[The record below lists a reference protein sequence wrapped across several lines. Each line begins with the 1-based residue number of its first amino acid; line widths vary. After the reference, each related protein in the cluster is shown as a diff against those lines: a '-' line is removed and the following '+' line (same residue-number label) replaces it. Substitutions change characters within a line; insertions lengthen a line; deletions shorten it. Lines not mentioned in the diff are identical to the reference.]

1 MSEKYSTGV
10 PGGFTFFFEHMLGKG
25 RITEQDL
32 AKLAPALAA
41 AEESVRRIWRDG
53 VANAHV
59 SKEGKPEH
67 VYFPRQAYITSEN
80 PNDEAG
86 IARLEQLAREWRDT
100 VDAAVF
106 IGIGGSYLG
115 DRVIFDLAAG
125 PYWNQLPPEERKGCP
140 QIYFAGNNVDGT
152 ALKGLL
158 RNLTLQAEQ
167 SGRPLRIQLVPISKS
182 GTTMEPLTAFATLL
196 HYMQEHGSLFQ
207 IGVTA
212 VTGLDPEE
220 SLLYRLALEEG
231 WDALSIPEGIGGRF
245 CILSNPGLLMG
256 AALGYNIRELLD
268 GAREMSELCL
278 STGGKENPALW
289 NAALKYLAARE
300 LGADIEVL
308 MGYGDQLQCLGA
320 WYVQLLAESLG
331 KRNDRNGN
339 PVYYGRTPVVAVGTT
354 DMHSMTQQHQDGARN
369 KVIQFL
375 EIETPAAGLF
385 VPNPFPGEAA
395 FALYAGQEMHTLL
408 RAALTA
414 NETALTEDGRLN
426 ARYVLPRLEPRYV
439 GQLLMFLM
447 YSIAYE
453 GELANVDAYDQP
465 GVEAYKR
472 IMKAELAGCK
482 IAEEGK

>member
-1 MSEKYSTGV
+1 MTLQHSTGI
-10 PGGFTFFFEHMLGKG
+10 PDGLTFYFGHMLGDG
-25 RITEQDL
+25 RITEQEL
-32 AKLAPALAA
+32 KELAPAMDKA
-41 AEESVRRIWRDG
+41 AESVKCIWRDG
-53 VANAHV
+53 VAKTHV
-59 SKEGKPEH
+59 SKDGKPEH
-67 VYFPRQAYITSEN
+67 VYFPRQAYIADGN

-86 IARLEQLAREWRDT
+86 LALLERIGREWKDT

-115 DRVIFDLAAG
+115 DKVVFELAVP
-125 PYWNQLPPEERKGCP
+125 PYWNQLPKKVRDGYP

-152 ALKGLL
+152 ALQGLL

-167 SGRPLRIQLVPISKS
+167 TGAPLRIQLVPVSKS
-182 GTTMEPLTAFATLL
+182 GTTMEPLTAFAALL
-196 HYMQEHGSLFQ
+196 HYMREHDSLFR

-212 VTGLDPEE
+212 VTSLDPGE
-220 SLLYRLALEEG
+220 SLLYRLAREEG
-231 WDALSIPEGIGGRF
+231 WTALSIPEGIGGRF

-256 AALGYNIRELLD
+256 AALGYDIRTLLA
-268 GAREMSELCL
+268 GAREMSDLCL
-278 STGGKENPALW
+278 RTAGKENPALW
-289 NAALKYLAARE
+289 NAALKYLAAQK

-308 MGYGDQLQCLGA
+308 MGYGDQLQCLGD

-331 KRNDRNGN
+331 KRNNRDGE

-375 EIETPAAGLF
+375 EVKKPAETLTVA
-385 VPNPFPGEAA
+385 NPFPQENA
-395 FALYAGQEMHTLL
+395 FGLYAGKEMHTLL
-408 RAALTA
+408 EAALTA
-414 NETALTEDGRLN
+414 NETALTEDRRLN
-426 ARYVLPRLEPRYV
+426 ARYILPELSPRYV

-472 IMKAELAGCK
+472 IMKAGLA
-482 IAEEGK
+482 AEG